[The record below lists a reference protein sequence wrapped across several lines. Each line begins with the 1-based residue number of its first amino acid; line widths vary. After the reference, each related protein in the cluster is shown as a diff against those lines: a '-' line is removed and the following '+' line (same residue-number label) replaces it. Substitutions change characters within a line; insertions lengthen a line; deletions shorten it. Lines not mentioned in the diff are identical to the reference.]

1 MSWDEKLFH
10 FFHQK
15 LKSLRADPQLQKRK
29 ENAADFQTHR
39 EHWSTFASL
48 VAERKIRIRPSENQG
63 GWSQES
69 LFLPDKTFLFST
81 KEDNQK
87 WVLWKILIFL
97 EYQKKFPHMEK
108 YSQTERQALIYPCYA
123 EVESLVLQAWPSLKD
138 WIFQIKENQDI
149 KLATEHFFGDWYPSL
164 EEDRAGTS
172 QIPKSGL
179 HRSQGAELQ
188 APVRDKVRVIELPED
203 KIHEN
208 PLIHSFEKVHTA
220 EEYKGGVK
228 NLDGSDQMLD
238 QQDALE
244 ELDMREVIRTTES
257 ADSLFKA
264 ELSFLTEHADIA
276 SIDQAATQYH
286 YDEWDYKTR
295 SYKKDWC
302 SVFEESIHSFTS
314 REGADVAF
322 RHTLSASKIEKLKH
336 DFFAMT
342 NERRWRDRQKE
353 GPEVDVDALVDN
365 YAFYKAKTQPIENIY
380 RQNLTTDR
388 SVATLVLVD
397 SSLSTDSWV
406 ADQRVLDVS
415 KQALS
420 ILSEVLRQVRDPVA
434 LAGFYSC
441 THNDCRFL
449 MLKKFQQGWEG
460 IQQKIHGLKPTG
472 YTRMGPA
479 LRHAL
484 WHIQKVPTRKKL
496 ILVLSDGKPTDF
508 DRYEGFYGM
517 EDVRQ
522 AVQEAHQQGVF
533 VRCLAIE
540 KQGKFY
546 LPKMFGYGRYHI
558 LSHPELL
565 PEQLLTIYRD
575 LVGS

>member
-15 LKSLRADPQLQKRK
+15 LKSLRVDPQLQLRLK
-29 ENAADFQTHR
+29 NAADFHQYR

-48 VAERKIRIRPSENQG
+48 VAERKIRIRPSENRG

-69 LFLPDKTFLFST
+69 LFLPEKSFLFSNQ
-81 KEDNQK
+81 EENQK
-87 WVLWKILIFL
+87 WILWKILIFL
-97 EYQKKFPHMEK
+97 EYQKKFPLLDN
-108 YSQTERQALIYPCYA
+108 YSLQQRNSLIEENYP
-123 EVESLVLQAWPSLKD
+123 EVESRVLESWPSLQE
-138 WIFQIKENQDI
+138 WWAQIQQSEDLQKHPEY
-149 KLATEHFFGDWYPSL
+149 LWGDWYPSL
-164 EEDRAGTS
+164 QEDQVGNS
-172 QIPKSGL
+172 QVPKSGL
-179 HRSQGAELQ
+179 HRTEGTEIQ
-188 APVRDKVRVIELPED
+188 APVRDQVRVIELPED

-208 PLIHSFEKVHTA
+208 PLVHSFEKVHTA

-244 ELDMREVIRTTES
+244 ELDMREVIRTTE
-257 ADSLFKA
+257 AAESLFKA

-276 SIDQAATQYH
+276 SIDSEATKYH

-295 SYKKDWC
+295 TYKKDWC
-302 SVFEESIHSFTS
+302 SVFEESIQSFLQ
-314 REGADVAF
+314 REGTDSPF
-322 RHTLSASKIEKLKH
+322 RHTLSRAKIEKLKH

-365 YAFYKAKTQPIENIY
+365 YAFLKAKTQPLENMY

-388 SVATLVLVD
+388 SVATMILVD

-415 KQALS
+415 KQALH
-420 ILSEVLRQVRDPVA
+420 ILSEVLGQVKDPVA
-434 LAGFYSC
+434 MAGFYSC

-449 MLKKFQQGWEG
+449 MLKKFDQSWDSVGSK
-460 IQQKIHGLKPTG
+460 IQGLKPTG

-484 WHIQKVPTRKKL
+484 WHIQKVPSRKKL

-522 AVQEAHQQGVF
+522 AVQEAHQKGVF

-565 PEQLLTIYRD
+565 PEYLLNIYRD
-575 LVGS
+575 LVGN